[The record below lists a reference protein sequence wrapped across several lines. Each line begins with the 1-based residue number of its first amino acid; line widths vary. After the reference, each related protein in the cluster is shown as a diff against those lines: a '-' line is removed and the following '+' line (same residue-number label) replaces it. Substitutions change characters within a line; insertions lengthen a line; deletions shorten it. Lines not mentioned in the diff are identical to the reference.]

1 MTEKEYLAGLLSE
14 IHELNLN
21 IIALTNQL
29 ESQKKYL
36 ADVFNR
42 VVWIQQRLG
51 LRRMPKSDQVSI
63 IPLSLDP

>member
-21 IIALTNQL
+21 IIALTKQL

-51 LRRMPKSDQVSI
+51 LRRMTKSDQASI
-63 IPLSLDP
+63 IPLSP